1 MKLLIKFFFTLNW
14 INQEML
20 PSFKENKL
28 ELNLCKLYNGQHINY
43 KIENYTICYK
53 FLNYLK

>member
-1 MKLLIKFFFTLNW
+1 
-14 INQEML
+14 ML
-20 PSFKENKL
+20 PPFEENKL

-43 KIENYTICYK
+43 KIENYTIYYK